1 MIYCNDLNETK
12 DKQIGWMVR
21 KGHENLY
28 DKVNLDYFISNIKNE
43 AYKVVID
50 SNKQLVVNM
59 SDSND
64 IDPGIYI
71 KPFRRKTRFNLKYL
85 FVSTRSKKE
94 WKAGSK
100 LLGMDINTAIPLATG
115 EKRSWGLLNLDLI
128 ATKAIANT

>member
-1 MIYCNDLNETK
+1 
-12 DKQIGWMVR
+12 MVR
-21 KGHENLY
+21 KRRENLY

-43 AYKVVID
+43 TYKAVID
-50 SNKQLVVNM
+50 SNKRLVVTM
-59 SDSND
+59 PDSND